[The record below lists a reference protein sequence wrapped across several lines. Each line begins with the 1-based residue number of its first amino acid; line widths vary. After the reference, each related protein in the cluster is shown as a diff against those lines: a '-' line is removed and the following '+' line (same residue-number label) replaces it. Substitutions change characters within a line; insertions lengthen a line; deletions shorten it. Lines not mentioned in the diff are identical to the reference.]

1 MRDPLVTAPLRLRP
15 PGPGDEAEFRA
26 AHRTMA
32 AEDFPFGLFYDPRLA
47 WTYYLETLAACR
59 RGTDLPPGRVRSAF
73 LVAEV
78 AGVIVGRS
86 SVRFELN
93 EVLAYE
99 GGHIG
104 YCVLPEHRRRG
115 HATEILQQSLAI
127 ARAGG
132 VARALITCDDANVG
146 SATVI
151 ERCGGGLESVVTP
164 PDGAAP
170 FRRYWIG

>member
-1 MRDPLVTAPLRLRP
+1 MRDPLVTTPLRLRP

-26 AHRTMA
+26 AHCTMA
-32 AEDFPFGLFYDPRLA
+32 AEDFPFGLFYDLRMA
-47 WTYYLETLAACR
+47 WTDYL
-59 RGTDLPPGRVRSAF
+59 GTVLPPGRVRSAF

-78 AGVIVGRS
+78 AGAIVGRS

-93 EVLAYE
+93 EFLAHE

-115 HATEILQQSLAI
+115 HATEILRQSLAI

-132 VARALITCDDANVG
+132 VERALITCDDNNVG

-151 ERCGGGLESVVTP
+151 ERCGGVLESVVTP

>member
-32 AEDFPFGLFYDPRLA
+32 AEDFPFGLFYHPRMA

-59 RGTDLPPGRVRSAF
+59 RGTDLPPRRVRSAF

-93 EVLAYE
+93 EFLAYE

-104 YCVLPEHRRRG
+104 YCVLPDHRRRG

-132 VARALITCDDANVG
+132 VERALITCDDANVG

-151 ERCGGGLESVVTP
+151 ERCGGVLESVVTP